1 MKVELQL
8 KQWLKDQL
16 EIGDNS
22 VKVIA
27 TDESGNIGNCE
38 ATVELVIKETKLNK
52 KPKVPEST
60 KHKKEET
67 TTKKSKEE
75 TTTKKKSEETTTQNS
90 KETTSQTS
98 DMQTTANLAE

>member
-1 MKVELQL
+1 MEIIPLKTLQHP
-8 KQWLKDQL
+8 KFP
-16 EIGDNS
+16 
-22 VKVIA
+22 IA

-67 TTKKSKEE
+67 ITKKSKEE

-98 DMQTTANLAE
+98 EMQTTANLAE

>member
-1 MKVELQL
+1 MAFP
-8 KQWLKDQL
+8 KDQL

-52 KPKVPEST
+52 KPKVPETT
-60 KHKKEET
+60 KHANKKET

-90 KETTSQTS
+90 KEITSQTS
-98 DMQTTANLAE
+98 EMQTAANLAE

>member
-1 MKVELQL
+1 MR
-8 KQWLKDQL
+8 KQITLTKIVFASSWHSVLH
-16 EIGDNS
+16 IGFS
-22 VKVIA
+22 KTHLLALRTRSI
-27 TDESGNIGNCE
+27 SRS
-38 ATVELVIKETKLNK
+38 LVIKETKLNK

-67 TTKKSKEE
+67 ITKKSKEE

-98 DMQTTANLAE
+98 EMQTTANLAE